1 MRVLTEAIIGGVVS
15 TLVAIIGA
23 VAAYYRARYEAKKD
37 LRQLERDQNLTVRR
51 EARSY
56 MFQRQYELFER
67 LSSSFVEACNAAI
80 FLFPIVESGE
90 PSDLESKK
98 KQRES
103 RYSAAADAHDKAQ
116 VALRCAYPFVK
127 SEVYQSGRALLEV
140 LYSHV
145 RVYGRTRVK
154 PLYKADYT
162 DDSDV
167 DSRFY
172 QENHELYPKLDA
184 FLDLLK
190 KDLDVMRLSVTESEA
205 EQNK

>member
-1 MRVLTEAIIGGVVS
+1 MVSAIVTGILG
-15 TLVAIIGA
+15 LVAS
-23 VAAYYRARYEAKKD
+23 VASAFISYRLAIRKFAAD
-37 LRQLERDQNLTVRR
+37 LAQLERDQNLTTRR
-51 EARSY
+51 EARVY

-80 FLFPIVESGE
+80 VLFSIVESGE
-90 PSDLESKK
+90 PSDLELRKEY
-98 KQRES
+98 RES

-116 VALRCAYPFVK
+116 AALRCAYPFVK

-145 RVYGRTRVK
+145 RVYGSTRVK
-154 PLYKADYT
+154 PLYKADYI
-162 DDSDV
+162 DDPDV

-172 QENHELYPKLDA
+172 QENQELYSKLDA

-190 KDLDVMRLSVTESEA
+190 NDLDVMRLSVTESEA